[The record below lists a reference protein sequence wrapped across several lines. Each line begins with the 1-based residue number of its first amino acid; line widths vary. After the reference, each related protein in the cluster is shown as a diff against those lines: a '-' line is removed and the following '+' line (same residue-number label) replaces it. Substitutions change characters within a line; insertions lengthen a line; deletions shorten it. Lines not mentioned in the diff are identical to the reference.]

1 MEPRPNIIDI
11 FKQTPRSNCGRCG
24 HPTCMA
30 FAALVARGA
39 ADPSACPD
47 LPAALITA
55 LAAPT
60 PKVPGPYNDQLSLVD
75 ELRQKVR
82 GLDLAALAPRL
93 GGEFVGGRLVLRC
106 LGRIFELDADG
117 GLHSESH
124 VNMWVH
130 GAVLQY
136 VAVGEGRNPIGRWIT
151 IDDMTDGQAWAPFF
165 IHRCHF
171 PLIQVADRDPELF
184 LNVLGLFG
192 KRIPFDSAEYAFL
205 LHPLPKAPFLFLF
218 SPREGSFES
227 QLTILFDECI
237 DRNLRT
243 QGVYLLGAGIADMI
257 VKIMARHGA

>member
-1 MEPRPNIIDI
+1 MDSRPNIIDI
-11 FKQTPRSNCGRCG
+11 FKHTGRNNCGRCG

-30 FAALVARGA
+30 FAALVARGV

-47 LPAALITA
+47 LTPALVASLTA
-55 LAAPT
+55 PRNQAPL
-60 PKVPGPYNDQLSLVD
+60 PYSDQLSLVD

-82 GLDLAALAPRL
+82 GLNLAALAPRL
-93 GGEFVGGRLVLRC
+93 GGEFDRGRLVLRC
-106 LGRIFELDADG
+106 LGRIFELDPDG

-124 VNMWVH
+124 VNLWVH

-136 VAVGEGRNPIGRWIT
+136 VAVGEGLDPTGHWIA

-165 IHRCHF
+165 VHRCHF
-171 PLIQVADRDPELF
+171 PLIQAADRVPDLF
-184 LNVLGLFG
+184 LDVLGLFG
-192 KRIPFDSAEYAFL
+192 KKIPFDSAENAFL

-218 SPREGSFES
+218 SAREGRFET

-237 DRNLRT
+237 DRNLKT

-257 VKIMARHGA
+257 VKIMARHGE